1 MVSSA
6 VASSRFEIPLSKAMS
21 SEDGRAGARAGVE
34 CQEGKFD
41 NVKVDVGDGI
51 LGEVEGVSTG
61 NTVS

>member
-1 MVSSA
+1 
-6 VASSRFEIPLSKAMS
+6 MS